1 MEKSG
6 KTSIFNR
13 FVDNT
18 YEPASEDD
26 KNNKAIKVAE
36 IEFFDEH
43 SHKVNMKI
51 SEYPSRESNFLNNY
65 NYRFNTT
72 EDLLFMVLDISNP
85 VVDEMLDELKKD
97 IDDNND
103 KDLYFLFSK
112 WDQTDEIKRKCSK
125 LELKISGKFKIYF
138 WSALENFNIK
148 ESIINR
154 AEGFLVSKLILQLV
168 ALFSKISSDL
178 VHNKLIK
185 CIFQR

>member
-6 KTSIFNR
+6 KTSILKR

-18 YEPASEDD
+18 YEPASEND
-26 KNNKAIKVAE
+26 KNKQDIIKVAE

-43 SHKVNMKI
+43 SHKVSMKI

-112 WDQTDEIKRKCSK
+112 
-125 LELKISGKFKIYF
+125 
-138 WSALENFNIK
+138 
-148 ESIINR
+148 
-154 AEGFLVSKLILQLV
+154 
-168 ALFSKISSDL
+168 
-178 VHNKLIK
+178 
-185 CIFQR
+185 